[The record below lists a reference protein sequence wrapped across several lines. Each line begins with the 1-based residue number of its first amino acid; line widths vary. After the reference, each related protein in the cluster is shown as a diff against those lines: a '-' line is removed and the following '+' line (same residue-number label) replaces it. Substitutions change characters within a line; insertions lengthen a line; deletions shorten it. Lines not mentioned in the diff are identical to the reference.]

1 MMPFY
6 IKSDIL
12 KFREYLPI
20 LEDAQSKIQ
29 FGIT

>member
-1 MMPFY
+1 MMPVY

-12 KFREYLPI
+12 KLREYLPK
-20 LEDAQSKIQ
+20 LDAQSKIQ